1 MSISK
6 KHHYIPQFYLKGFT
20 NELGEYYLFDKERN
34 EIRKSKPINSFF
46 ENKRNTG
53 FVKDEEFVLL
63 EDMYAYFDG
72 ETAPHIDELRN
83 MTKEN
88 FILKP
93 DTLARLKLFI
103 PQLFWRIPK
112 NDAILDALIDNSSFK
127 ETGFDFID
135 KDGNSATPELQA
147 MMKDVDLFR
156 KIYHLLIPFLTQ
168 NEKYRN
174 TDYDNWRVY
183 FRGNNY
189 QLIGDC
195 PLITKDLKDFGSLTR
210 NVIFPICSD
219 KVLIHSTQPKPANM
233 PSQFIL
239 ELDLLTILQAK
250 RFVACANE
258 NYLNILIEKYHHW
271 FDNPEMIVE
280 MRKSL
285 FCHFN

>member
-1 MSISK
+1 MSNSK
-6 KHHYIPQFYLKGFT
+6 RHHYIPQFYLKGFT
-20 NELGEYYLFDKERN
+20 NEFGEYYLFDKERN

-63 EDMYAYFDG
+63 EDVYAHFDG
-72 ETAPHIDELRN
+72 KTAPCICELRN

-88 FILKP
+88 FTLSP
-93 DTLARLKLFI
+93 ETLARLKLFI

-112 NDAILDALIDNSSFK
+112 NDVILEALIDNSSFK
-127 ETGFDFID
+127 ETGFDFVD
-135 KDGNSATPELQA
+135 KDGNSATLELQA

-156 KIYHLLIPFLTQ
+156 KMYHLLIPFLTQ
-168 NEKYRN
+168 NEKHRN

-195 PLITKDLKDFGSLTR
+195 PLIMKDLKDFGSLTR
-210 NVIFPICSD
+210 DVIFPICSD
-219 KVLIHSTQPKPANM
+219 KVLIHTTQNKPTNM

-239 ELDLLTILQAK
+239 EIDLLTILQAK
-250 RFVACANE
+250 RFVACADE
-258 NYLNILIEKYHHW
+258 NYLRILTEKYYPL
-271 FDNPEMIVE
+271 FNNPAMIVE
-280 MRKSL
+280 MRESL